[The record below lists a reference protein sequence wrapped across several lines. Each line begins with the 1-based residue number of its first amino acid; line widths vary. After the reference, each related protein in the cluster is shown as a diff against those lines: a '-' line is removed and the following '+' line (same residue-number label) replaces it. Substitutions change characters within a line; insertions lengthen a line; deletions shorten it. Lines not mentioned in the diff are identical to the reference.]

1 MTPFWSTLTG
11 WLLFGGL
18 VTCWGA
24 ITGRWLLVPPHDVGR
39 SISRVHAEVSLGVAA
54 KLGRIGGLT
63 LPVALGLVFLRQLQ
77 EFRDPF
83 ASWAEDAQL
92 LAFGTDWGTIWIVG
106 FAGSVLLMAAFLSLK
121 WTNQAGWVMA
131 SLLTVALSVFPA
143 LTGHANGTEGLRW
156 ISIPGDL
163 LHVSAAG
170 VWIGGLTLVLLSEHS
185 WNKQAQSPDYTLL
198 PELVP
203 VFSRIALP
211 AVIVLLL
218 TGTLAAWMHLS
229 SLSALIATSYGRTL
243 MVKLSLVFV
252 VLVIGF
258 LNWRRITPRLSDVY
272 GPLAMR
278 KSAALE
284 VLFAH
289 LVLLVTAV
297 LTRTSPMDH

>member
-1 MTPFWSTLTG
+1 MRL
-11 WLLFGGL
+11 
-18 VTCWGA
+18 
-24 ITGRWLLVPPHDVGR
+24 GRMG
-39 SISRVHAEVSLGVAA
+39 GVA
-54 KLGRIGGLT
+54 
-63 LPVALGLVFLRQLQ
+63 LPVALSLVFLRQLQ

-92 LAFGTDWGTIWIVG
+92 LALGTNWGTTWIFG
-106 FAGSVLLMAAFLSLK
+106 FAASLLVMVTFLSLK
-121 WTNQAGWVMA
+121 WTRQAGWVIA
-131 SLLTVALSVFPA
+131 ALLTLALSVFPA

-163 LHVSAAG
+163 MHVSAAG

-185 WNKQAQSPDYTLL
+185 WRKQTQSPDYTLL

-211 AVIVLLL
+211 AVVVLLL
-218 TGTLAAWMHLS
+218 TGTLAAWMHLP
-229 SLSALIATSYGRTL
+229 SLSALITTSYGKTL
-243 MVKLSLVFV
+243 IVKLALVLV
-252 VLVIGF
+252 VLLIGF
-258 LNWRRITPRLSDVY
+258 LNWRRITPRLSDVH

-284 VLFAH
+284 ILFAH
-289 LVLLVTAV
+289 AVLLATAV

>member
-1 MTPFWSTLTG
+1 M
-11 WLLFGGL
+11 
-18 VTCWGA
+18 
-24 ITGRWLLVPPHDVGR
+24 
-39 SISRVHAEVSLGVAA
+39 
-54 KLGRIGGLT
+54 
-63 LPVALGLVFLRQLQ
+63 RQLQ

-106 FAGSVLLMAAFLSLK
+106 FAGSVLLMTAFLSLK
-121 WTNQAGWVMA
+121 WTKQAGWVIA

-243 MVKLSLVFV
+243 MVKLILVFV
-252 VLVIGF
+252 VLLIGF

>member
-1 MTPFWSTLTG
+1 MTPFWGNLTG

-83 ASWAEDAQL
+83 ASWADDAQL
-92 LAFGTDWGTIWIVG
+92 LTFGTDWGTRWIVG
-106 FAGSVLLMAAFLSLK
+106 FAGSVLLMTAFLSLK
-121 WTNQAGWVMA
+121 WTKQAGWVIG
-131 SLLTVALSVFPA
+131 SLLTVALRVFPA

-243 MVKLSLVFV
+243 MVQLSLVFV
-252 VLVIGF
+252 VLLSGF